1 MNEKAILSYAKLWKL
16 MIDKNINKTQLKEM
30 AHISTNAVAKMS
42 KNEPVSLDT
51 LSKVCFVMDCGI
63 GDIIEI
69 TFDRFNDSGGNTN
82 GSEKIL

>member
-82 GSEKIL
+82 GSEEIL

>member
-1 MNEKAILSYAKLWKL
+1 MSEKAILSYAKLWKL

-42 KNEPVSLDT
+42 KNEPVSLIT
-51 LSKVCFVMDCGI
+51 LSKVCYVMDCGI

-69 TFDRFNDSGGNTN
+69 SCEGFINSGGKSNE
-82 GSEKIL
+82 SKEIL

>member
-69 TFDRFNDSGGNTN
+69 TFDRFNDSGGNNN
-82 GSEKIL
+82 GSEEIL

>member
-69 TFDRFNDSGGNTN
+69 TFDRFNDSRGNTN